1 MHGRG
6 DSSGGKAEKMC
17 QWHFFSED
25 GERLREPL
33 EQDLNQR
40 PSGYEGSKPWKIEHF
55 WRFLNLIEY
64 HY

>member
-33 EQDLNQR
+33 EPDLNQR
-40 PSGYEGSKPWKIEHF
+40 PAGYEAMRSEEPKGI
-55 WRFLNLIEY
+55 
-64 HY
+64 